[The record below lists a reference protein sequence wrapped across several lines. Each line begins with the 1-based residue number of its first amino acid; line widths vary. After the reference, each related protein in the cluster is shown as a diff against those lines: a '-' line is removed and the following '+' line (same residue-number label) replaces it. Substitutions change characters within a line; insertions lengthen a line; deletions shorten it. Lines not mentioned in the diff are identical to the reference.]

1 MLVMVRW
8 NIEMPRLLP
17 LVVESLRKEYP
28 EKNIQDISKQLLV
41 VEDRPGLYFGSNE
54 KRTVYAVL
62 LVIKNKPFADSEINL
77 IKDRIVKRDAKVI
90 AMPGKYVQPPYDRL
104 FLVSGQNYTGRQQQN
119 TQLQNTNT

>member
-28 EKNIQDISKQLLV
+28 EKNIQDISKQILV

-54 KRTVYAVL
+54 KRTVYAVTSCHQ
-62 LVIKNKPFADSEINL
+62 K
-77 IKDRIVKRDAKVI
+77 
-90 AMPGKYVQPPYDRL
+90 
-104 FLVSGQNYTGRQQQN
+104 
-119 TQLQNTNT
+119 